1 MRHNHQIIRNMTR
14 NQIIKQIASA
24 TKKAEKAERNVD
36 MYIARRDKAIAKANA
51 KGIQVSTTD
60 FHVVNPNAQR
70 PTVEM
75 NIRGSFDFN
84 IVYPIMNAWES
95 ALENAA
101 TEARENRRIAHL
113 NDELAA
119 MDAAENH
126 VNDMATI
133 MENAMAEFK
142 AQWFAKMMD
151 WHMAHHAHINS
162 ILADTIRRRDRMN
175 AIEKRMERQYGFWM
189 CRTQRETLKKNH
201 GRIYLALNQAIR
213 NANEIIFDKAAGKT
227 KSEYR
232 TMAMEMIS
240 AEWSRNMKV
249 LVEKL
254 DRFNINTNA
263 VKVDGIGTTA
273 KGFECFIT
281 DGNHR
286 TIYARM
292 IWAAEYSMMVS
303 PHTRYIV
310 TEKH

>member
-14 NQIIKQIASA
+14 NQILKSIATAQKAIEKA
-24 TKKAEKAERNVD
+24 TKNVA
-36 MYIARRDKAIAKANA
+36 MYTTRRDNAIAKANA

-175 AIEKRMERQYGFWM
+175 AIEKRMERQCGFWM